1 MKPLTAA
8 ERTELI
14 VAVIAAIVLWL
25 IAFVSVPTVNAQV
38 PQNANVYRITLRQ
51 EAQRV
56 WGPGAPVSTLAAQ
69 ITQESGWRADVTAW
83 DGGMGLPQFMPAT
96 LRWACREFAADLQ
109 GEACDPYRPRIGLRL
124 QSLYLKRLHDGVAEA
139 DDACSHMGFAL
150 MDYNSGK
157 GWRLKR
163 QARSPEP
170 GNVWVTARINPGV
183 TPANQRVAQDYPNR
197 VLKVY
202 EPRFVAAGW
211 GPGSCQ

>member
-1 MKPLTAA
+1 MSR
-8 ERTELI
+8 EQRNELI
-14 VAVIAAIVLWL
+14 ASVIAFAVLWL
-25 IAFVSVPTVNAQV
+25 IAWASLPAAAQV
-38 PQNANVYRITLRQ
+38 PANANVYRITLRQ

-56 WGPGAPVSTLAAQ
+56 WGPAAPVSTLAAQ
-69 ITQESGWRADVTAW
+69 ITQESGWRPSVTAW

-96 LRWACREFAADLQ
+96 LRWACREFAEQLA
-109 GEACDPYRPRIGLRL
+109 GERCDPYRPRIGLRL
-124 QSLYLKRLHDGVAEA
+124 QSLYLKHLHDGVGDA
-139 DDACSHMGFAL
+139 DDACSRMGFAL

-183 TPANQRVAQDYPNR
+183 TPANQRVAQDYPQR
-197 VLKVY
+197 VLRLY

-211 GPGSCQ
+211 GPGVCS